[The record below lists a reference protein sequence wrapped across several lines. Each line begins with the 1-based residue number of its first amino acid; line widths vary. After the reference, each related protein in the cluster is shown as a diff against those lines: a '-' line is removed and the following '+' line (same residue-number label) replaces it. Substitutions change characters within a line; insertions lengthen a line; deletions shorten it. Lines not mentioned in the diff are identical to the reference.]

1 MNESQDVLE
10 ASILLLIKRQKRT
23 AAGEQVGLIRLNRQ
37 FVCLLNTTWIRFR
50 MNTQKGSYIEEE
62 EEEEEEQ
69 SVHMQLFL
77 KGFGQILTA
86 VT

>member
-1 MNESQDVLE
+1 MNESRDVLE

-23 AAGEQVGLIRLNRQ
+23 AAGEQVELIRLNRQ

-50 MNTQKGSYIEEE
+50 MNTQNGSYI

-77 KGFGQILTA
+77 KGFGQILTS

>member
-23 AAGEQVGLIRLNRQ
+23 AAGEQVELIRLNRQ

-62 EEEEEEQ
+62 EEEER

-77 KGFGQILTA
+77 KGFVQILTS

>member
-1 MNESQDVLE
+1 MNESRDVLE

-23 AAGEQVGLIRLNRQ
+23 AAGEQVELIRLNRQ

-50 MNTQKGSYIEEE
+50 MNTQKGSFI

-77 KGFGQILTA
+77 KGFGQILTS

>member
-1 MNESQDVLE
+1 MNKSQDVLE

-23 AAGEQVGLIRLNRQ
+23 AAGEQVELIRLNRQ

-50 MNTQKGSYIEEE
+50 MNAQKGSYIEEE
-62 EEEEEEQ
+62 EER

-77 KGFGQILTA
+77 KGFGQILTS

>member
-1 MNESQDVLE
+1 MNKSQDVLE

-23 AAGEQVGLIRLNRQ
+23 AAGEQVELIRLNRQ

-50 MNTQKGSYIEEE
+50 MNTQNGSYIVEEQQ
-62 EEEEEEQ
+62 Q

-77 KGFGQILTA
+77 KGFGQILTS

>member
-1 MNESQDVLE
+1 MNKSQDVLE

-23 AAGEQVGLIRLNRQ
+23 AAGEQVELIRLNRQ

-62 EEEEEEQ
+62 EEEER

-77 KGFGQILTA
+77 KGFGQILTS

>member
-23 AAGEQVGLIRLNRQ
+23 AAGEQVELIRLNRQ

-62 EEEEEEQ
+62 EER
-69 SVHMQLFL
+69 SVHMQPIL
-77 KGFGQILTA
+77 KGFRQILTS

>member
-23 AAGEQVGLIRLNRQ
+23 AAGEQVELIRLNRQ

-50 MNTQKGSYIEEE
+50 MNTQKGSFI

-77 KGFGQILTA
+77 KGFGQILTS

>member
-23 AAGEQVGLIRLNRQ
+23 AAGEQVELIRLNRQ

-50 MNTQKGSYIEEE
+50 MNTQNGSYIEEE
-62 EEEEEEQ
+62 QQQ

-77 KGFGQILTA
+77 KGFGQILTS

>member
-23 AAGEQVGLIRLNRQ
+23 AAGEQVELIRLNRQ

-62 EEEEEEQ
+62 EER

-77 KGFGQILTA
+77 KGFMQILTS

>member
-62 EEEEEEQ
+62 EER

-77 KGFGQILTA
+77 KGFMQILTS

>member
-1 MNESQDVLE
+1 MNESRDVLE

-23 AAGEQVGLIRLNRQ
+23 AAGEQVELIRPNRQ

-50 MNTQKGSYIEEE
+50 MNAQKGSYIEEE
-62 EEEEEEQ
+62 EER

-77 KGFGQILTA
+77 KGFGQILTS

>member
-23 AAGEQVGLIRLNRQ
+23 AAGEQVELIRPNRQ

-50 MNTQKGSYIEEE
+50 MNAQKGSYIEEE
-62 EEEEEEQ
+62 EER

-77 KGFGQILTA
+77 KGFGQILTS

>member
-23 AAGEQVGLIRLNRQ
+23 AAGEQVELIRLNRQ

-62 EEEEEEQ
+62 EEEER

-77 KGFGQILTA
+77 KGFGQILTS

>member
-1 MNESQDVLE
+1 MNESREVLE

-23 AAGEQVGLIRLNRQ
+23 AAGEQVELIRPNRQ

-50 MNTQKGSYIEEE
+50 MNAQKGSYIEEE
-62 EEEEEEQ
+62 EER

-77 KGFGQILTA
+77 KGFGQILTS

>member
-1 MNESQDVLE
+1 MNKSRDVLE
-10 ASILLLIKRQKRT
+10 ASITLLIKRQKRT
-23 AAGEQVGLIRLNRQ
+23 AAGEQVELIRPNRQ

-50 MNTQKGSYIEEE
+50 MNAQKGSYIEEE
-62 EEEEEEQ
+62 EER

-77 KGFGQILTA
+77 KGFGQILTS

>member
-1 MNESQDVLE
+1 MNESRDVLE

-23 AAGEQVGLIRLNRQ
+23 AAGEQVELIRPNRQ

-62 EEEEEEQ
+62 EER

-77 KGFGQILTA
+77 KGFMQILTS

>member
-23 AAGEQVGLIRLNRQ
+23 AAGEQVELIRLNRQ

-62 EEEEEEQ
+62 EER

-77 KGFGQILTA
+77 KGFVQILTS

>member
-1 MNESQDVLE
+1 MNKSQDVLE

-23 AAGEQVGLIRLNRQ
+23 AAGEQVELIRLNRQ

-50 MNTQKGSYIEEE
+50 MNTQKGSFI

-77 KGFGQILTA
+77 KGFGQILTS

>member
-23 AAGEQVGLIRLNRQ
+23 AAGEQVELIRPNRQ

-50 MNTQKGSYIEEE
+50 MNTQNGSYI

-77 KGFGQILTA
+77 KGFGQILTS

>member
-1 MNESQDVLE
+1 MNKSQDVLE

-62 EEEEEEQ
+62 EER

>member
-1 MNESQDVLE
+1 MNESRDVLE

-23 AAGEQVGLIRLNRQ
+23 AAGEQVELIRLNRQ

-50 MNTQKGSYIEEE
+50 MNTQKGSFIEEE
-62 EEEEEEQ
+62 EER
-69 SVHMQLFL
+69 SVHMQPIL
-77 KGFGQILTA
+77 KGFRQILTP

>member
-1 MNESQDVLE
+1 MNKSQDVLE

-23 AAGEQVGLIRLNRQ
+23 AAGEQVELIRLNRQ

-62 EEEEEEQ
+62 EER

-77 KGFGQILTA
+77 KGFGQILTS